1 MQKRKLKNTNK
12 QTNKTN
18 YHAFVRKRREVSV
31 LMKKKKKAI
40 LAGIFIIQ
48 KKSSGELKTRQH
60 KQNLSRRLGKLSQG
74 ITQTLE
80 QQIYIY
86 F

>member
-31 LMKKKKKAI
+31 LMKKKKESYFSRNIHKT
-40 LAGIFIIQ
+40 
-48 KKSSGELKTRQH
+48 KEELWGVKNKTA
-60 KQNLSRRLGKLSQG
+60 
-74 ITQTLE
+74 
-80 QQIYIY
+80 
-86 F
+86 